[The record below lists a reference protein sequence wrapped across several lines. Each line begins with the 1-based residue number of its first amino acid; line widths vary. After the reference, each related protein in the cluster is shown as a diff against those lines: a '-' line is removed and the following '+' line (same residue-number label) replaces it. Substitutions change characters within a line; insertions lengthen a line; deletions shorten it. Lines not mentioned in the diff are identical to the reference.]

1 MIFSKVVNGIVESIV
16 NVEDMQWII
25 DNPERYGDSSLY
37 IETDPTD
44 FTKTWGRVGYTY
56 DATTMEFSDPNE
68 QQVEEEEA

>member
-1 MIFSKVVNGIVESIV
+1 MHFSKVVDGVVVHVV
-16 NVEDMQWII
+16 NVENLQWII

-56 DATTMEFSDPNE
+56 NVSTGEFMDPNAQE
-68 QQVEEEEA
+68 KE